1 MNPARDSNLKDPIL
15 DIAARFWDDERY
27 AAFRT
32 CYKSM
37 RVIDDLIDE
46 NRDPSESDKE
56 ELISRLYEL
65 QETLENELSE
75 TRKKFHIPHW
85 PWEKLARAMIYDV
98 NNNGFKTFKS
108 FLDYCE
114 GAAIA
119 PASVFMHLCG
129 IVKKDDKY
137 SIPEF
142 DIREVAR
149 PLAIFCY
156 LVHIM
161 RDFEKDQKSN
171 LNYFADD
178 MLQETGVEKSTL
190 KKIAHEGKA
199 TKEFRHL
206 MKKYYSI
213 ADDYKNKSRQML
225 DRLDL
230 EPKYLLSLEILYSL
244 YMQIFERI
252 DVANGNFTA
261 SELNPSTE
269 EVKERI
275 NQTILSFSR

>member
-1 MNPARDSNLKDPIL
+1 MNSASSLKNPIL
-15 DIAARFWDDERY
+15 DIAARYWDDERY

-37 RVIDDLIDE
+37 RVIDDLIDD
-46 NRDPSESDKE
+46 NRELSESDKQE
-56 ELISRLYEL
+56 IISRLYEL
-65 QETLENELSE
+65 QETMEKELSE
-75 TRKKFHIPHW
+75 TRSKFKIPYW
-85 PWEKLARAMIYDV
+85 PWEKLSNAMIYDV
-98 NNNGFKTFKS
+98 DHNGFKTFKS

-129 IVKKDDKY
+129 IAKKGNGYEK
-137 SIPEF
+137 PGF
-142 DIREVAR
+142 DVREAAR

-178 MLQETGVEKSTL
+178 LLEETGVDRDTL
-190 KKIAHEGKA
+190 KQVATEGRA
-199 TKEFRHL
+199 TTGFRKL

-213 ADDYKNKSRQML
+213 AEEYKNKSREML
-225 DRLDL
+225 DRLDV
-230 EPKYLLSLEILYSL
+230 EPRYLLSLEILYSL
-244 YMQIFERI
+244 YMQVFERI

-261 SELNPSTE
+261 QELNPSTE
-269 EVKERI
+269 EITERI
-275 NQTILSFSR
+275 NRTISSFSR